1 MFHHVDIETGLFFIK
16 NKIALALIDQYQQYR
31 KWYYVLSMS

>member
-1 MFHHVDIETGLFFIK
+1 VDIETGLFFIK
-16 NKIALALIDQYQQYR
+16 NKISLALIDRYQQYC